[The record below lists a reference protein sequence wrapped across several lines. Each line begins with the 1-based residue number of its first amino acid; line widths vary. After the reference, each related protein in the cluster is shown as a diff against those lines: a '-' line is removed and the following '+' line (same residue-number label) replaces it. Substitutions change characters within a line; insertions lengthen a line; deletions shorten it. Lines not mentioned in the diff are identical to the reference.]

1 MLETDFLIKPTNMFT
16 KLQELHIQK
25 TGTQLLNTLD
35 SQQSTS
41 IFNKDWWYGNMMDWS
56 MQKPEFKTKMFRFVD
71 VFPYLNTG
79 EEIIKH
85 LKEYFEEDGKLP
97 PLFQWGLGVGKLA
110 PNILAA
116 SLNKNMTGMSKMFIT
131 GSNSEEALEYL
142 EKSRESSLGFTID
155 LLGEATLSE
164 EEADVYKN
172 RYEELIIKLSA
183 ASQSWKENSIL
194 DSNEKGTIPSVNVSI
209 KMTALYSQIKLE
221 AWEES
226 LFAIKN
232 ALRPLFLL
240 AKKHFVFINLDMEQY
255 AYKNL
260 SLQVFKELLLE
271 DELKDYPHFGVVIQ
285 AYLKDS
291 LQDLKDLQQWIKKE
305 RKTPVTIRLVKGAY
319 WDFEV
324 IKASQ
329 ENWPCPVYTKKP
341 ETDANYEKC
350 TSFLLQSYP
359 HLYLALASHNLRSI
373 SLALTLAEEYNVP
386 QKAIEIQML
395 YGMGEP
401 IKSNLIK
408 NNYRLREYTT
418 VGDPISGM
426 AYLVRRLLENSS
438 NEGFIK
444 AKFIDKV
451 DTQLLLKS
459 PHSLEKKAIEKKP
472 AHFVNTAL
480 LDFALPFN
488 RDNLQAAINKLEKN
502 LESSLFNKEVGLNAP
517 SIINGE
523 ELKTD
528 NIFIRH
534 NPSYTKQVITKVH
547 LANTDLAEKAIET
560 SKAFASQWQNTDQKE
575 RSALLKKLAELIKK
589 ERFNLS
595 AYIILEVGKTW
606 HEADGDVA
614 EAIDFCLYYAD
625 LALNTKVNVSNVAG
639 ESSFYSFQ
647 GKGLCAV
654 ISPWNFP
661 LAILTGMSVAALVTG
676 NTVIMKPAEQSS
688 GIAYELMKLILKA
701 GFPKE
706 AIHFLP
712 GAGEDIGEY
721 LVKHKDVRQIAFTG
735 SKEVGLNI
743 LQKSSTPQKGQ
754 LYNKSCVIEMG
765 GKNALI
771 IDSDADLDQAVQA
784 VIKSAFGFQGQKC
797 SACSRVIILDSI
809 YNNFVQRLI
818 PAVKSLVVKE
828 AKNPK
833 TFAGPVVDKQ
843 AYEKIMGFI
852 TRAEERNIP
861 SLLKYNLEEQKFT
874 DNFKQGLFVPFYIFG
889 PLDPQDELCQE
900 EIFGPILSLIKV
912 TDLKEA
918 IAVANDTSFAL
929 TGGIFSRSPANI
941 EQAKRELQ
949 VGNLYINRDI
959 TGALVGR
966 HPFGGFKMSGLG
978 SKAGSPDYLKEF
990 MNPVCVTE
998 NLVRQ
1003 GFSPD
1008 LL

>member
-1 MLETDFLIKPTNMFT
+1 MFN
-16 KLQELHIQK
+16 KLQELHIQE
-25 TGTQLLNTLD
+25 TGNQLLATSKNQ
-35 SQQSTS
+35 SSTS

-71 VFPYLNTG
+71 VFPYLKTG

-85 LKEYFEEDGKLP
+85 LTEYFEEEGKLP
-97 PLFQWGLGVGKLA
+97 TIFQWGLGVGKLA
-110 PNILAA
+110 PNILAS
-116 SLNKNMTGMSKMFIT
+116 SLNKNMANMSKMFIT
-131 GSNSEEALEYL
+131 GANSTEALEYL
-142 EKSRESSLGFTID
+142 TQARKSSVGFTID

-164 EEADVYKN
+164 KEANIYKE
-172 RYEELIIKLSA
+172 RYADLIIKLSE
-183 ASQSWKENSIL
+183 ASKSWIKNSLL
-194 DSNEKGTIPSVNVSI
+194 DSNEKGAIPPVNVSI

-221 AWEES
+221 AWDES

-255 AYKNL
+255 DYKDL
-260 SLQVFKELLLE
+260 SLQAFKELLLE

-291 LQDLKDLQQWIKKE
+291 LQDLNSLAEWIKKE
-305 RKTPVTIRLVKGAY
+305 RHIPITIRLVKGAY

-324 IKASQ
+324 IKSSQ
-329 ENWPCPVYTKKP
+329 ENWPCPVYTNKT
-341 ETDANYEKC
+341 ETDANYEQC
-350 TSFLLQSYP
+350 TDFLLKSYP
-359 HLYLALASHNLRSI
+359 YLYLALASHNLRSI
-373 SLALTLAEEYNVP
+373 SVAMNLAKEYKVP
-386 QKAIEIQML
+386 QKAIEFQML

-401 IKSNLIK
+401 IKSNLVK
-408 NNYRLREYTT
+408 QNYRLREYTT
-418 VGDPISGM
+418 VGDPIPGM

-444 AKFIDKV
+444 AKFIDNT
-451 DTQLLLKS
+451 DTQLLLQS
-459 PHSLEKKAIEKKP
+459 PHLKTYKETKKQNSLFTNTPLLDFGLKTSRANMQSALDKLEKK
-472 AHFVNTAL
+472 L
-480 LDFALPFN
+480 S
-488 RDNLQAAINKLEKN
+488 
-502 LESSLFNKEVGLNAP
+502 SSLFKKETGLNSLP
-517 SIINGE
+517 IVNGKE
-523 ELKTD
+523 IKTE
-528 NIFIRH
+528 NIFIH
-534 NPSYTKQVITKVH
+534 KNPSYIKQNITQVH
-547 LANTDLAEKAIET
+547 LASVELTEQAITTATDFANTWANTDIT
-560 SKAFASQWQNTDQKE
+560 E
-575 RSALLKKLAELIKK
+575 RSQLLKKLANLLKK

-606 HEADGDVA
+606 NEADADVA

-625 LALNTKVNVSNVAG
+625 LALGNKINVSPVAG
-639 ESSFYSFQ
+639 ESSFYNFKA
-647 GKGLCAV
+647 KGLCAV
-654 ISPWNFP
+654 IAPWNFP

-688 GIAYELMKLILKA
+688 GIAFELMKLILKA

-712 GAGEDIGEY
+712 GTGEEIGEY
-721 LVKHKDVRQIAFTG
+721 LVQHKKVYQIAFTG
-735 SKEVGLNI
+735 SKEVGLSI
-743 LQKSSTPQKGQ
+743 LQKSSAYKKGQ
-754 LYNKSCVIEMG
+754 SHSKSCIIEMG

-771 IDSDADLDQAVQA
+771 IDSDADLDQAIQA
-784 VIKSAFGFQGQKC
+784 VIKSAFSFQGQKC
-797 SACSRVIILDSI
+797 SACSRVIILKSI
-809 YNNFVQRLI
+809 YPEFIKRLI
-818 PAVKSLVVKE
+818 PAIKSLITKE
-828 AKNPK
+828 AKEPK
-833 TFAGPVVDKQ
+833 AFAGPVVDKQ
-843 AYEKIMGFI
+843 AYEKIMGFVE
-852 TRAEERNIP
+852 RAEKRGVP
-861 SLLKYNLEEQKFT
+861 KLLKSDLSKQTFL
-874 DNFKQGLFVPFYIFG
+874 DNFKQGYFVPFCIFG
-889 PLDPQDELCQE
+889 PVDSQDELCQE
-900 EIFGPILSLIKV
+900 EIFGPILSLITV
-912 TDLKEA
+912 NSLDEA
-918 IAVANDTSFAL
+918 INVANNTSFAL

-941 EQAKRELQ
+941 EKVKRDLQ

>member
-1 MLETDFLIKPTNMFT
+1 MFN
-16 KLQELHIQK
+16 KSQELNIK
-25 TGTQLLNTLD
+25 NIGSKLLDTSKSKSNV
-35 SQQSTS
+35 S
-41 IFNKDWWYGNMMDWS
+41 IFNKDWWYGNMMDWC

-71 VFPYLNTG
+71 VFPYLKTG

-110 PNILAA
+110 PGIL
-116 SLNKNMTGMSKMFIT
+116 SSGLNKNMAGMSKMFIT
-131 GSNSEEALEYL
+131 GANGEEALDYL
-142 EKSRESSLGFTID
+142 NKSRKSSVGFTID

-164 EEADVYKN
+164 EEANAYKN
-172 RYEELIIKLSA
+172 RYKDLIIKLSE
-183 ASQSWKENSIL
+183 ASKSWSKNSIL
-194 DSNEKGTIPSVNVSI
+194 DSNEKGEIPSVNVSI

-221 AWEES
+221 SWEVS
-226 LFAIKN
+226 LAEIKN

-255 AYKNL
+255 DYKNL

-271 DELKDYPHFGVVIQ
+271 DELKDYPHFGIVIQ

-291 LQDLKDLQQWIKKE
+291 LNDLKSLEQWIKKE
-305 RKTPVTIRLVKGAY
+305 RKTPITIRLVKGAY

-324 IKASQ
+324 IKSSQ
-329 ENWPCPVYTKKP
+329 ENWPCPVYTNKS

-350 TSFLLQSYP
+350 TDFLLKSYP
-359 HLYLALASHNLRSI
+359 NLYLALASHNLRSI
-373 SLALTLAEEYNVP
+373 SVALTLAKEYNIP

-401 IKSNLIK
+401 IKSNLVLD
-408 NNYRLREYTT
+408 NYRLREYTT
-418 VGDPISGM
+418 VGDPIPGM

-444 AKFIDKV
+444 AKFIDNS
-451 DTQLLLKS
+451 DESLLLQS
-459 PHSLEKKAIEKKP
+459 PHSLEKKEIEKKSSG
-472 AHFVNTAL
+472 FVNTAL
-480 LDFALPFN
+480 LDFSLAIN
-488 RDNLQAAINKLEKN
+488 RNNLQTAIDKLEKK
-502 LESSLFNKEVGLNAP
+502 LSSSLFDKKTGINALP
-517 SIINGE
+517 IINGE
-523 ELKTD
+523 EFKTN
-528 NIFIRH
+528 NILIRN
-534 NPSYTKQVITKVH
+534 NPSHEKQVITKVN
-547 LANTDLAEKAIET
+547 LADVNLAEQAVNMASKFSNQWANTDVK
-560 SKAFASQWQNTDQKE
+560 K

-606 HEADGDVA
+606 AEADADVA

-625 LALNTKVNVSNVAG
+625 LALNTEINVSNVSG
-639 ESSFYSFQ
+639 ESSVYNFKA
-647 GKGLCAV
+647 KGLCAV

-688 GIAYELMKLILKA
+688 GIAYELMKLILQA
-701 GFPKE
+701 GFPKSS
-706 AIHFLP
+706 IHLLL
-712 GAGEDIGEY
+712 GTGEEVGEY
-721 LVKHKDVRQIAFTG
+721 LVQHKDVRQIAFTG

-743 LQKSSTPQKGQ
+743 LQKTSSYKKGQ
-754 LYNKSCVIEMG
+754 SYNKSCVIEMG

-771 IDSDADLDQAVQA
+771 IDSDADLDQAIQA
-784 VIKSAFGFQGQKC
+784 VIKSAFSFQGQKC
-797 SACSRVIILDSI
+797 SACSRVIILNSI
-809 YNNFVQRLI
+809 YDNFIQRLI
-818 PAVKSLVVKE
+818 PAVKSLVVSD

-833 TFAGPVVDKQ
+833 AFAGPVVDKQ
-843 AYEKIMGFI
+843 AYDKIMGFI
-852 TRAEERNIP
+852 NRAEQKGINN
-861 SLLKYNLEEQKFT
+861 LLKYDLEKQKFT
-874 DNFKQGLFVPFYIFG
+874 DNFKQGFFVPFCIFG
-889 PLDPQDELCQE
+889 PVDPQDELCQD

-912 TDLKEA
+912 ENLEEA
-918 IAVANDTSFAL
+918 IKVSNDTSFAL

-941 EQAKRELQ
+941 EKAKKELQ

>member
-1 MLETDFLIKPTNMFT
+1 MFT

-25 TGTQLLNTLD
+25 TGTQLLNT
-35 SQQSTS
+35 SETQPNAS
-41 IFNKDWWYGNMMDWS
+41 IFNKNWWYGNMMDWC
-56 MQKPEFKTKMFRFVD
+56 MKKPEFKTKMFRFVD
-71 VFPYLNTG
+71 VFPYLKTG

-110 PNILAA
+110 PSILAA
-116 SLNKNMTGMSKMFIT
+116 GLSKNMTGMSKMFIT
-131 GSNSEEALEYL
+131 GANSKDALDYL
-142 EKSRESSLGFTID
+142 NKARQLSVGFTID

-164 EEADVYKN
+164 KEARVYKK
-172 RYEELIIKLSA
+172 RYEELIIKLSE
-183 ASQSWKENSIL
+183 ASKLWSENSIL
-194 DSNEKGTIPSVNVSI
+194 DSNEKGVIPSVNVSI

-226 LFAIKN
+226 LTAVKN

-255 AYKNL
+255 DYKNL
-260 SLQVFKELLLE
+260 SLQAFKELLLE
-271 DELKDYPHFGVVIQ
+271 EDLKDYSHFGIVIQ

-291 LQDLKDLQQWIKKE
+291 LDDLKSLKQWVKKK
-305 RKTPVTIRLVKGAY
+305 RKTPLTIRLVKGAY

-324 IKASQ
+324 IKSSQ
-329 ENWPCPVYTKKP
+329 ENWPCPVYTNKS
-341 ETDANYEKC
+341 ETDANYEQC
-350 TSFLLQSYP
+350 TDFLLKSYP

-373 SLALTLAEEYNVP
+373 SVALTLAKEYNVP
-386 QKAIEIQML
+386 QKALEIQML

-408 NNYRLREYTT
+408 DNYRLREYTT
-418 VGDPISGM
+418 VGDPIPGM

-444 AKFIDKV
+444 AKFIDKS
-451 DTQLLLKS
+451 DTQLLMQS
-459 PHSLEKKAIEKKP
+459 PHSLEKKEIEKKP
-472 AHFVNTAL
+472 THFINTPL
-480 LDFALPFN
+480 LDFSLPSHRN
-488 RDNLQAAINKLEKN
+488 NLQTALDELEKK
-502 LESSLFNKEVGLNAP
+502 LTSSLFNKKTGLNALP
-517 SIINGE
+517 IINGE
-523 ELKTD
+523 EFKTS
-528 NIFIRH
+528 NILIRN
-534 NPSYTKQVITKVH
+534 NPSYTKQIITKVH
-547 LANTDLAEKAIET
+547 LADVALAEKAIQV
-560 SKAFASQWQNTDQKE
+560 SKGFSNQWKNTPVKE
-575 RSALLKKLAELIKK
+575 RSALLKKLAELIQK

-606 HEADGDVA
+606 HEADADVA

-625 LALNTKVNVSNVAG
+625 LSLNTKVNVSHVAG
-639 ESSFYSFQ
+639 ESSVYNFQ

-661 LAILTGMSVAALVTG
+661 LAILTGMSAAALVTG

-688 GIAYELMKLILKA
+688 GIAYKLMKLILQA

-706 AIHFLP
+706 AIHLLS
-712 GAGEDIGEY
+712 GTGEEIGEY
-721 LVKHKDVRQIAFTG
+721 LVQHKEVKQIAFTG
-735 SKEVGLNI
+735 SKKVGLNI
-743 LQKSSTPQKGQ
+743 LQKSSAYKKGQ
-754 LYNKSCVIEMG
+754 SYNKSCVIEMG

-771 IDSDADLDQAVQA
+771 IDSDADLDQAIQG
-784 VIKSAFGFQGQKC
+784 VIKSALGFQGQKC
-797 SACSRVIILDSI
+797 SACSRVIILSSI
-809 YNNFVQRLI
+809 YDDFIQRLI
-818 PAVKSLVVKE
+818 PAVKSLIVKE

-833 TFAGPVVDKQ
+833 AFAGPVVDQQ
-843 AYEKIMGFI
+843 AYDKIMGFI
-852 TRAEERNIP
+852 SRAEKRNIP
-861 SLLKYNLEEQKFT
+861 NLLKYDLEKQKFT
-874 DNFKQGLFVPFYIFG
+874 HSFKQGFFVPFCIFG
-889 PLDPQDELCQE
+889 PVNPQDELCQE

-912 TDLKEA
+912 ENLEEA
-918 IAVANDTSFAL
+918 IEVANDTSFAL

-941 EQAKRELQ
+941 EKAKTKLE